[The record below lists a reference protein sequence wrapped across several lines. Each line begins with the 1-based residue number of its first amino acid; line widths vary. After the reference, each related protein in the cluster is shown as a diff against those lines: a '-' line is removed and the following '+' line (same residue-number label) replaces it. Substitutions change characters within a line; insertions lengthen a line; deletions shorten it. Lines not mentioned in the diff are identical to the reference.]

1 MKRYLLSCLVLF
13 FSTTFSAFAAP
24 LGLPKVPIPSDNP
37 QTEAKIKLGDKLFHE
52 KRFSSTGE
60 VSCSNCHVKEKTFTD
75 GLKVSEGI
83 KKLTGTRN
91 APTVVNAAYFTSLFW
106 DGREPSLERQA
117 TQPFLNPVEMNLP
130 NHDPILK
137 IVRRDPEYA
146 QAFKKV
152 FGKAGE
158 AITIKEV
165 TQAIAAFERTLVS
178 GESPFDRW
186 YFGTEKAAISPDAK
200 RGFEVFLTQGRCVS
214 CHTVEQD
221 HALFTDSKF
230 HNIGVGFTKIA
241 KDVDKM
247 AVSYLQAAH
256 KGESVDIKVLTNEN
270 VSELGRFAVTRK
282 ISDLGAFKTSTL
294 RNIAKTAPYMH
305 DGSLETLEEVV
316 DFYNNG
322 GKVEEEDPEVPF
334 LSGGIRP
341 LDLSDEQKAD
351 LEAFLKTLTSPNY
364 Q

>member
-1 MKRYLLSCLVLF
+1 MKAYLLSCFALF
-13 FSTTFSAFAAP
+13 LLTSLGSFAAP

-37 QTEAKIKLGDKLFHE
+37 QSEAKIKLGDKLFHE

-83 KKLTGTRN
+83 KKLRGTRN

-146 QAFKKV
+146 KAFKEV
-152 FGKAGE
+152 FGKVGE
-158 AITIKEV
+158 AITINEV

-186 YFGTEKAAISPDAK
+186 YFGAEKSAISPEAK
-200 RGFEVFLTQGRCVS
+200 RGFEVFLTEGRCVS
-214 CHTVEQD
+214 HGGAGPCFVYRQQVPQHRGRIHQD
-221 HALFTDSKF
+221 RQGCGQDGRRLPAGGTERRERGYQ
-230 HNIGVGFTKIA
+230 GVNKP
-241 KDVDKM
+241 K
-247 AVSYLQAAH
+247 H
-256 KGESVDIKVLTNEN
+256 
-270 VSELGRFAVTRK
+270 
-282 ISDLGAFKTSTL
+282 LGAGTVRSH
-294 RNIAKTAPYMH
+294 AE
-305 DGSLETLEEVV
+305 SQ
-316 DFYNNG
+316 
-322 GKVEEEDPEVPF
+322 
-334 LSGGIRP
+334 RP
-341 LDLSDEQKAD
+341 GRV
-351 LEAFLKTLTSPNY
+351 
-364 Q
+364 

>member
-1 MKRYLLSCLVLF
+1 MARWLRR
-13 FSTTFSAFAAP
+13 SAFP
-24 LGLPKVPIPSDNP
+24 RFRSPPIDNP

-60 VSCSNCHVKEKTFTD
+60 ISCGNCHVREKVFTD
-75 GLKVSEGI
+75 ALKVSEGI
-83 KKLTGTRN
+83 KKLKGTRN

-152 FGKAGE
+152 FGKVGE

-186 YFGTEKAAISPDAK
+186 YFGGEKTAISPEAK

-214 CHTVEQD
+214 CHAVEQD

-230 HNIGVGFTKIA
+230 HNIGVGFT
-241 KDVDKM
+241 
-247 AVSYLQAAH
+247 
-256 KGESVDIKVLTNEN
+256 
-270 VSELGRFAVTRK
+270 
-282 ISDLGAFKTSTL
+282 
-294 RNIAKTAPYMH
+294 
-305 DGSLETLEEVV
+305 
-316 DFYNNG
+316 
-322 GKVEEEDPEVPF
+322 
-334 LSGGIRP
+334 
-341 LDLSDEQKAD
+341 
-351 LEAFLKTLTSPNY
+351 
-364 Q
+364 